1 MSNGRERAVRRLKF
15 GGTIMS
21 FSTKARFLMCP
32 PDHFGVAYKI
42 NPWMDPDSWESRSEA
57 LVTASRREWGAL
69 RRALSALGVEIDH
82 VPAAPDVPDLVFTAN
97 SAVVLDRVA
106 LLARFRYPQRRRE
119 ERHFEAALR
128 ALQARGL
135 IYAVEKLPD
144 DIVLEGAGDCVWDD
158 ARGMFWM
165 GFGPRSDAAARDV
178 IEDQFGV
185 PAVALEL
192 VDPRFYHMDTALC
205 PLTRGEVVYA
215 PGAFTPLGQTIIRD
229 RVEPALRIELAPED
243 ACQFAANTVCFGNTL
258 VMSGCSAHLHA
269 ELEERGYRL
278 VMTPL
283 PSFHRSG
290 GSAFCLTL
298 RLDRSS
304 DRGALRQTA
313 VA

>member
-1 MSNGRERAVRRLKF
+1 MSP
-15 GGTIMS
+15 T
-21 FSTKARFLMCP
+21 
-32 PDHFGVAYKI
+32 
-42 NPWMDPDSWESRSEA
+42 
-57 LVTASRREWGAL
+57 
-69 RRALSALGVEIDH
+69 LSS
-82 VPAAPDVPDLVFTAN
+82 N

-178 IEDQFGV
+178 LEDKFGV
-185 PAVALEL
+185 SAVALEL
-192 VDPRFYHMDTALC
+192 IDPRFYHMDTALC
-205 PLTRGEVVYA
+205 PLTRGEVMYA

-229 RVEPALRIELAPED
+229 RVEPGLRIELAPED
-243 ACQFAANTVCFGNTL
+243 ACQFAANTVCLEDTL
-258 VMSGCSAHLHA
+258 VMSRCSAHLRA
-269 ELEERGYRL
+269 ELQERGYRL

-304 DRGALRQTA
+304 NREVLRQTA

>member
-1 MSNGRERAVRRLKF
+1 
-15 GGTIMS
+15 MS
-21 FSTKARFLMCP
+21 FSTEARFLMCP

-57 LVTASRREWGAL
+57 LVTASRREWVAL
-69 RRALSALGVEIDH
+69 RRALSGLGAQIDH

-119 ERHFEAALR
+119 ERHFEAAFR
-128 ALQARGL
+128 ALQERGL
-135 IYAVEKLPD
+135 IDAVGKLPD
-144 DIVLEGAGDCVWDD
+144 DLVLEGAGDCVWDD
-158 ARGMFWM
+158 ARDMFWM
-165 GFGPRSDAAARDV
+165 GFGPRSDAAARHV
-178 IEDQFGV
+178 LEDQFGV

-215 PGAFTPLGQTIIRD
+215 PGAFTPLGQTIIRN
-229 RVEPALRIELAPED
+229 RVEPTLRIELALED
-243 ACQFAANTVCFGNTL
+243 ACQFAANTVCLGNTL
-258 VMSGCSAHLHA
+258 VSSGCSVHLRA
-269 ELEERGYRL
+269 ELEERGYR
-278 VMTPL
+278 VATTPL

-304 DRGALRQTA
+304 DRGALRQSA
-313 VA
+313 VV

>member
-1 MSNGRERAVRRLKF
+1 
-15 GGTIMS
+15 MS

-32 PDHFGVAYKI
+32 PDHFRVAYKI
-42 NPWMDPDSWESRSEA
+42 NPWMNPDSWGSRREA
-57 LVTASRREWGAL
+57 LVTASRHEWGAL
-69 RRALSALGVEIDH
+69 RRALSGLGAEIDH

-106 LLARFRYPQRRRE
+106 LLARFRYPERRCE
-119 ERHFEAALR
+119 EKHFEAAFR
-128 ALQARGL
+128 SLQARGL
-135 IYAVEKLPD
+135 IDAVRKLPD
-144 DIVLEGAGDCVWDD
+144 DLVLEGAGDCVWDD
-158 ARGMFWM
+158 ARGMFWI
-165 GFGPRSDAAARDV
+165 GFGPRSDAAAREV
-178 IEDQFGV
+178 VEGQFGA

-229 RVEPALRIELAPED
+229 RVEAAQRIELAPED
-243 ACQFAANTVCFGNTL
+243 ACQFAANTVCLGNTL
-258 VMSGCSAHLHA
+258 VMSGCSADLRA
-269 ELEERGYRL
+269 ELQERGYRL
-278 VMTPL
+278 VTTPL

-304 DRGALRQTA
+304 NRGALRQTA